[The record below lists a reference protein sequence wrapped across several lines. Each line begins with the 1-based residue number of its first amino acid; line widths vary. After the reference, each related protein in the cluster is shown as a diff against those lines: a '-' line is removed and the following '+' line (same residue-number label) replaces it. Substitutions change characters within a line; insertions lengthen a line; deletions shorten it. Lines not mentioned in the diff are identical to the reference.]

1 MAANGFNEKEIQS
14 DGRRNFLPLLKGHG
28 REEKDT
34 LAERQIENQGANERF
49 GRNLGLHS

>member
-14 DGRRNFLPLLKGHG
+14 DGRRNFLPLLKGHD

-34 LAERQIENQGANERF
+34 LAERQIKNQGANERF
-49 GRNLGLHS
+49 GRNLGLYS